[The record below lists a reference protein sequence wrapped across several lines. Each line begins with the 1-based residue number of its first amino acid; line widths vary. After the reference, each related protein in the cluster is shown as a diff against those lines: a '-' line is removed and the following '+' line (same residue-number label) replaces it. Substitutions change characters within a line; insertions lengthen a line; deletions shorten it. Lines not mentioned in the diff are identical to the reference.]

1 MGRTLPGRAWLR
13 GRAFETFY
21 RLPAHW
27 RRRIIRLGTA
37 KYIVGAVVLLR
48 QSGAPEP
55 GRLLLLHQPPRRGW
69 SLPGGLLKRGEAPVV
84 GAARELYEETGV
96 RVDPAEL
103 TAATPN
109 AQVHNRGR
117 WIDMVF
123 EARVPAEA
131 QLHVDGAEVHE
142 AAWHPLDALPQLTT
156 PTANLLA
163 QYGIGPLAK
172 RSLAEPPAS

>member
-1 MGRTLPGRAWLR
+1 MR

-37 KYIVGAVVLLR
+37 KFIVGAVVLLR
-48 QSGAPEP
+48 QRGVPEP

-69 SLPGGLLKRGEAPVV
+69 SLPGGLLKRGETPAA

-96 RVDPAEL
+96 RVDPADL
-103 TAATPN
+103 TAAAPN
-109 AQVHNRGR
+109 ALVHARGR

-123 EARVPAEA
+123 EAWVPAEA
-131 QLHVDGAEVHE
+131 PLRVDGAEVHE
-142 AAWHPLDALPQLTT
+142 AVWHPLDALPQLTQA
-156 PTANLLA
+156 TAYLLG
-163 QYGIGPLAK
+163 QYGIGPQAK
-172 RSLAEPPAS
+172 NRAS